1 LFLRKTNAWFR
12 VGKLGYYYDIKDMSK
27 ACATLQSDEVKFAVN
42 ETGITEIEEIA
53 ALLNMEELKVVAKE
67 AKSGGGNKSQLVA
80 SLKRSN
86 SNQGRLA
93 EEGQLKLRY
102 DDKGNKENRNALY
115 MKKLLDISGKLT
127 SSIIGIKLMG

>member
-1 LFLRKTNAWFR
+1 
-12 VGKLGYYYDIKDMSK
+12 MPK
-27 ACATLQSDEVKFAVN
+27 ACATLQSDEIKFAID
-42 ETGITEIEEIA
+42 ETAITDIDEIA

-102 DDKGNKENRNALY
+102 DEKGNKENRNALY
-115 MKKLLDISGKLT
+115 MKKLLDISGMQSLNIMNTELT
-127 SSIIGIKLMG
+127 SGRSLYKAY